1 MQNFKELGLSGDI
14 LRALQ
19 EMGFETPTEIQ
30 KLSVPALISED
41 TDLLGMAQTGTG
53 KTAAFGLPLVELA
66 SAKEEKVI
74 RSLVLSPTREL
85 AIQIKDNIDAFAK
98 YIPHIR
104 TEVVY
109 GGSSIQQQ
117 MRDIKRNKPSIVI
130 ATPGRLIDLIDR
142 KVIFLDQIERVVL
155 DEADEMLNMGF
166 QEDIDRILDETPIER
181 KIWLFSATMPKE
193 IRHMIKKYMH
203 NPVEVAS
210 NTKQTVNTNIAPRY
224 VRVKRNDR
232 SKALQYLI
240 EYYTDLYGVV
250 FCRTRMETQKVADD
264 LHAWGYAAEALHGD
278 MSQSF
283 REAVMKRFRSGK
295 TRLLVATDVAAR
307 GIDVDNLTHVI
318 HYALPDDTTYYT
330 HRSGRTARAGKKGM
344 SIALIDPREERKL
357 RYMQDSLGIKMELMQ
372 IPSRDEILQKR
383 IEKRQEE
390 LLSTE
395 LPQLPVE
402 LIDSYFEKYQM
413 MDPNELLEKLMVYD
427 LVNLMKGLPERD
439 EDLNAK
445 KGEKKK
451 NEYRD
456 PNGAETIFMN
466 LGRIDGFNKG
476 SLLETIRLQTGL
488 RNSQIGKVEIQKN
501 ITFVEVAPEV
511 SAQFLE
517 GFKDFELN
525 GRAIRVN
532 NDADPI
538 TDNGKGERPRGRKG
552 GGGGGRG
559 GDRKGGGYKG
569 KSRSGGG
576 GGNYRGGG
584 GGSRSSSSSKGRGKG
599 KRS

>member
-1 MQNFKELGLSGDI
+1 MQNFNELGLSGDI

-30 KLSVPALISED
+30 KLSVPALTSEA

-98 YIPHIR
+98 YIPHIKS
-104 TEVVY
+104 EVVY
-109 GGSSIQQQ
+109 GGASIQQQ
-117 MRDIKRNKPSIVI
+117 MRDIKRNKPQIVI

-166 QEDIDRILDETPIER
+166 QEDIDRILEETPDER
-181 KIWLFSATMPKE
+181 NIWLFSATMPKE
-193 IRHMIKKYMH
+193 IRHLIKRYMH
-203 NPVEVAS
+203 NPVEVSS
-210 NTKQTVNTNIAPRY
+210 NSKQTVNTNIEHRY
-224 VRVKRNDR
+224 VRVKKNDR
-232 SKALQYLI
+232 SKALQFLI

-250 FCRTRMETQKVADD
+250 FCRTRMETQKVAED
-264 LHAWGYAAEALHGD
+264 LHAWGYAAEALNGD
-278 MSQSF
+278 MSQAF

-295 TRLLVATDVAAR
+295 TRLLIATDVAAR

-344 SIALIDPREERKL
+344 SIALIDPREERRL
-357 RYMQDSLGIKMELMQ
+357 RHMQDSLGIKMELMQ
-372 IPSRDEILQKR
+372 IPSRDEILSKR
-383 IEKRQEE
+383 LENRQQE
-390 LLSTE
+390 LMEQE
-395 LPQLPVE
+395 LPDLPVE
-402 LIDSYFEKYQM
+402 LIDSFFEKFQM
-413 MDPNELLEKLMVYD
+413 VDPNELLEKLLISD
-427 LVNLMKGLPERD
+427 LVNQMKGLPERD
-439 EDLNAK
+439 VDLNAK

-466 LGRIDGFNKG
+466 MGRIDGFNKG
-476 SLLETIRLQTGL
+476 SLLDTIRLQTGL

-538 TDNGKGERPRGRKG
+538 SDNGKGGRPRGRKG
-552 GGGGGRG
+552 GGG

-584 GGSRSSSSSKGRGKG
+584 GGSRSSSSKGRGKG
-599 KRS
+599 KRY